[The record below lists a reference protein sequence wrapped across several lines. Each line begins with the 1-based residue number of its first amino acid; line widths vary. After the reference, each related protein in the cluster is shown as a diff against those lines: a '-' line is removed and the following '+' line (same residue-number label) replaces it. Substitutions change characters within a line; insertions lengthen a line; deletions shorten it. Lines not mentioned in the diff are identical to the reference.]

1 MTTNS
6 ASPVT
11 ATTEAGDR
19 GGTLFVPA
27 ILAMAGAKLLAHVI
41 TIAITPY
48 SVHRDE
54 LLYLAMGRY
63 LRLFAMDFPPLI
75 ALLANA
81 GRFLGGDAL
90 WGIRLLPAL
99 VGTAIVVLAALIAR
113 ELGGG
118 RGAQL
123 LAMLAVLAPPLFLR
137 SAALFQPVVFDQL
150 WWTLALYGL
159 VRIGT
164 RGGRPADWL
173 LLGVAGG
180 LGLLTKFSI
189 AFIAAGMAVGLVLT
203 PARRWLATP
212 WPWLAG
218 LLALVIGSPSII
230 GQIALGFPVAGQMAD
245 LQAVQLQRVGP
256 AAFLTGQ
263 IMMVGPGMLLAAIG
277 AVWMLR
283 RRDAGVRAAAVACV
297 VAFVLLLVLRGK
309 PYYAGPIYPALMAA
323 GAVGVLQSPRFGRFA
338 AGAVALLVVAYGAVT
353 LPIGLPIL
361 PPMAMARYADA
372 LGMSGAVT
380 TNTGRV
386 LRLPQ
391 DYADMLYWEEQVA
404 AVAAAYHSLPVA
416 ERERAVLLGSNYG
429 EAGAIDFFGP
439 KYGLP
444 RAIATVGSYWFFGPG
459 DLPGEVMVTLGVE
472 PHEVQG
478 FYAEF
483 EEVARLENP
492 WGVPEQQDVLI
503 AIARR
508 PAATLQEIWPRFAGQ
523 N

>member
-1 MTTNS
+1 MTTTTRN
-6 ASPVT
+6 APAAEIADPRVAAAVPVI
-11 ATTEAGDR
+11 AA
-19 GGTLFVPA
+19 V
-27 ILAMAGAKLLAHVI
+27 AGAKLLVHIV
-41 TIAITPY
+41 TIAVTPY

-81 GRFLGGDAL
+81 GRVLGADTL
-90 WGIRLLPAL
+90 WGVRLLPAL
-99 VGTAIVVLAALIAR
+99 AGTAIVVLAALIAR

-118 RGAQL
+118 RGGQL
-123 LAMLAVLAPPLFLR
+123 LAMTAVFAPPLFLR

-150 WWTLALYGL
+150 WWTLALYAL

-164 RGGRPADWL
+164 RGGRTADWL
-173 LLGVAGG
+173 LLGAAGG

-189 AFIAAGMAVGLVLT
+189 AFIAAGIAAALLLT

-212 WPWLAG
+212 WPWAAA

-230 GQIALGFPVAGQMAD
+230 GQFALGFPAAGQLAE
-245 LQAVQLQRVGP
+245 LQEVQLERVGP

-263 IMMVGPGMLLAAIG
+263 LMIIGPGILLAAYG
-277 AVWMLR
+277 AVWMLGR
-283 RRDAGVRAAAVACV
+283 RTAEVRGVAVACM
-297 VAFVLLLVLRGK
+297 VAFLLLLVFRGK

-323 GAVGVLQSPRFGRFA
+323 GAVGLLQRARFGRA
-338 AGAVALLVVAYGAVT
+338 AAATMSVLVIAYGAIS
-353 LPIGLPIL
+353 LPLGLPVL
-361 PPMAMARYADA
+361 PPEPMARYADA
-372 LGMSGAVT
+372 LGVSGAVT

-404 AVAAAYHSLPVA
+404 AVAEAYHGLPPA

-444 RAIATVGSYWFFGPG
+444 RAVAPVGSYWFFGPG
-459 DLPGEVMVTLGVE
+459 DLPGVVLVTLGIE
-472 PHEVQG
+472 AHEIEG

-483 EEVARLENP
+483 VEVARLANP
-492 WGVPEQQDVLI
+492 WGVPEQQDVLV

-508 PAATLQEIWPRFAGQ
+508 PTASLQEIWPQFAGR